1 MVDPTLDDLTIAS
14 TSNGENIKV
23 LPDFPPM
30 QCTTHKK

>member
-23 LPDFPPM
+23 LPDFPPNAM
-30 QCTTHKK
+30 YYS